1 MDRLRL
7 IETFLVVARARSFRA
22 AADTLGVSRANVTK
36 EVAALETLMKAQL
49 LTRSTHSVNLTEAGL
64 SLLEDGDRL
73 IRDFEAL
80 EYKMLTGLADPRG
93 VVRIGTPPS
102 FGAFHLVP
110 AIKAFKRE
118 YPDIR
123 IVLTNDDGFLD
134 IIRSGLDF
142 SIRIAHSLRDTS
154 LVSRLLARVPQV
166 LVASPDYLNRR
177 GVPATPDDLEAHN
190 CLVHAVKSPTSIWR
204 FREGN
209 DLLQVRVGGSLASNF
224 GEAIRSAAL
233 IGEGIAMHPTYM
245 VNDDIRAG
253 RLMLVLEH
261 LEPVSLEIRAVYV
274 RREMPARVSLFLSF
288 LQRWMKQDGRWLR
301 SCDHID
307 SSGEESAAIETEP

>member
-123 IVLTNDDGFLD
+123 
-134 IIRSGLDF
+134 
-142 SIRIAHSLRDTS
+142 
-154 LVSRLLARVPQV
+154 
-166 LVASPDYLNRR
+166 
-177 GVPATPDDLEAHN
+177 
-190 CLVHAVKSPTSIWR
+190 
-204 FREGN
+204 
-209 DLLQVRVGGSLASNF
+209 
-224 GEAIRSAAL
+224 
-233 IGEGIAMHPTYM
+233 
-245 VNDDIRAG
+245 
-253 RLMLVLEH
+253 
-261 LEPVSLEIRAVYV
+261 
-274 RREMPARVSLFLSF
+274 
-288 LQRWMKQDGRWLR
+288 
-301 SCDHID
+301 
-307 SSGEESAAIETEP
+307 